1 LFEIVFLGTSASAP
15 SVHRGLSAQVV
26 MHNEHRFLI
35 DCGEGTQRQILQSGL
50 GFKRM
55 ERILI
60 THGHL
65 DHILGLAGLV
75 STFTRWETID
85 RLEIWAG
92 KWALDRI
99 HDLLFNIVLKG
110 GRSPFELQLKEIK
123 PGLIFEDKSFA
134 LTAFP
139 VQHRGPGCFGFAFE
153 EKSHR
158 PFLTDRA
165 EALGVPAGPIRRRL
179 VAGESVTL
187 ADGRNVGPEEVLG
200 PNVAG
205 ARLIHVGDCGETD
218 DLVPIARGAD
228 ALVIEATYLDME
240 AEMAREFGHLTAA
253 QAARLA
259 RDAGVK
265 QLYLTHLSRRYR
277 ERDVLEE
284 AQKIF
289 PNTVVARDFDQYKIL
304 KAQS

>member
-1 LFEIVFLGTSASAP
+1 
-15 SVHRGLSAQVV
+15 
-26 MHNEHRFLI
+26 
-35 DCGEGTQRQILQSGL
+35 
-50 GFKRM
+50 
-55 ERILI
+55 
-60 THGHL
+60 
-65 DHILGLAGLV
+65 
-75 STFTRWETID
+75 
-85 RLEIWAG
+85 
-92 KWALDRI
+92 
-99 HDLLFNIVLKG
+99 
-110 GRSPFELQLKEIK
+110 
-123 PGLIFEDKSFA
+123 
-134 LTAFP
+134 
-139 VQHRGPGCFGFAFE
+139 
-153 EKSHR
+153 
-158 PFLTDRA
+158 
-165 EALGVPAGPIRRRL
+165 
-179 VAGESVTL
+179 
-187 ADGRNVGPEEVLG
+187 VLG